1 MPIRSLSPRA
11 RSMRRRETRKAV
23 AAIRGRLAEVAV
35 ARDRGDLAA
44 LASAV
49 READAVLGD
58 MQRLLAHLDMA
69 AAR

>member
-23 AAIRGRLAEVAV
+23 AAIRQRLV
-35 ARDRGDLAA
+35 DAA
-44 LASAV
+44 LTRNRDEIASLASV
-49 READAVLGD
+49 VHEADAALLD
-58 MQRLLAHLDMA
+58 MQRLLAHVDIA